1 MAKVHDI
8 VFDAE
13 YLVLGLGYVDLG
25 RRLPLPWK
33 FSLADYRGFLT
44 DNDDG
49 IAAFRQQQAVAFAA
63 ERPACDLAGEFRRA
77 S

>member
-1 MAKVHDI
+1 MD
-8 VFDAE
+8 D
-13 YLVLGLGYVDLG
+13 G
-25 RRLPLPWK
+25 K

-49 IAAFRQQQAVAFAA
+49 IAAVRQRQAVPFAE
-63 ERPACDLAGEFRRA
+63 ERRAWDLAGEFRRA

>member
-1 MAKVHDI
+1 MHLR
-8 VFDAE
+8 AE
-13 YLVLGLGYVDLG
+13 IAAG
-25 RRLPLPWK
+25 RGEVAIDGK

-49 IAAFRQQQAVAFAA
+49 IAAFRQQQAIAFAA
-63 ERPACDLAGEFRRA
+63 ERRAWDLAGEFRRA